1 MKSATRSALTLA
13 AKLRLAAGIAVVAFL
28 GVVSMMVFRSYQ
40 SLMDEK
46 LHMTRSM
53 VDQSIKIADSY
64 YQLEK
69 SGQLPAAEAKA
80 KAGAEIKQ
88 LRYDGKEYVWVN
100 DMHPTMVFH
109 PIKPELDGKDL
120 SDMKDPN
127 GKLLFMEFVATVK
140 ADGAGYV
147 DYLWPRPGS
156 TEPEPKRSYVKGFA
170 PWGWVVGSG
179 VYVDDVLSVAKKE
192 TAIAFS
198 AVALLAVLCIVGIE
212 LLVRRLQ
219 ARLNQAKEVMDAV
232 AAGDLSKAVDPGAQ
246 DEVGH
251 LLTQVSTMQSRL
263 ADLVRQIRSSTDSIS
278 TASTEIASGNQDLS
292 SRTEQTASNL
302 QQAASS
308 MEQLTGTVKQSADSA
323 RQANQLAS

>member
-1 MKSATRSALTLA
+1 
-13 AKLRLAAGIAVVAFL
+13 
-28 GVVSMMVFRSYQ
+28 MMVFRSYQ

-198 AVALLAVLCIVGIE
+198 AVA
-212 LLVRRLQ
+212 
-219 ARLNQAKEVMDAV
+219 
-232 AAGDLSKAVDPGAQ
+232 
-246 DEVGH
+246 
-251 LLTQVSTMQSRL
+251 
-263 ADLVRQIRSSTDSIS
+263 
-278 TASTEIASGNQDLS
+278 
-292 SRTEQTASNL
+292 
-302 QQAASS
+302 
-308 MEQLTGTVKQSADSA
+308 
-323 RQANQLAS
+323 